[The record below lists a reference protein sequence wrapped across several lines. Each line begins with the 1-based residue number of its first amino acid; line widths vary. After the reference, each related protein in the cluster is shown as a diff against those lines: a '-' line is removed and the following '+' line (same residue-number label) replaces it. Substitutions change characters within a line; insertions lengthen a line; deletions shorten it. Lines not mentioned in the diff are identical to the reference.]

1 MPVIDDAVRELIA
14 EEMRPLWDELG
25 RLRALLDDRPGAP
38 SRERPGHLPPSLADE
53 VWLTTRQAA
62 EYTGRHPVT
71 VRKAA
76 AGGTLQSTQAGAGR
90 GRRYQ
95 QEWLDA
101 WLTDGDQRRR
111 A

>member
-25 RLRALLDDRPGAP
+25 RLRALLDDRRART
-38 SRERPGHLPPSLADE
+38 RERPGHLPPSLADK
-53 VWLTTRQAA
+53 VSLTPAGCA